1 MSSYTHASC
10 HNCINTS
17 SSCDHL
23 LPCTACI
30 STSQACTYSPPT
42 SSSASSTWRDVPP
55 SSIQQWSEHPR
66 LHRGSL
72 GGGRLK
78 PIRNES
84 GEIDEFEWEQSVLQN
99 QDLRLK
105 PSEKLKKPRRLAPP
119 SILLESESEYL
130 DLVGDPTPHQPDS
143 YLLNNLHSVLPDVPL
158 HPTIFLNAHLA
169 SHPPLTKSRIA
180 QDFEPNDLNRGN
192 CVDSARLEGTE
203 GTEMVVWRT
212 GDTRFKRPTAVGC
225 AILNPFRKLSRKGKE
240 KAVDQDQN
248 LMELDDDEME
258 DEAPSTGRGGGF
270 HRFPHPIFT
279 HHTPIQQLR
288 LVPLPSSP
296 SLLLGVRSLT
306 SLDLVNLSLPTPFDP
321 GKPPLITSHDTYTIP
336 RSSIADFALGGKVQG
351 YGETGQGLIVDV
363 KGSLFG
369 FQRELHQSG
378 SLGNLVQFRKGVKK
392 NDRDYSGFARA
403 QYAGTGGVSSISSNL
418 QTQVIVALEDQ
429 VLLYDLR
436 SPTSSL
442 HLIGEETLSRY
453 LPFGVNAQPSRITS
467 LLERTDSS
475 TSPPWIHAICT
486 TRDIIWCDQRMA
498 SEGKGSGRGS
508 EVLRWS
514 HERVGIEAK
523 GVDRT
528 LTITEVPRVN
538 ASSNFL
544 DSREEERVQ
553 RIALSSRLNGR
564 IEIYT
569 VGLNEKTGPRS
580 LLDPHDLPSPTDR
593 EGSGEFRRVGLSIS
607 TIRDLE
613 EEESTSVNSD
623 ENMPVDASVGEE
635 ERRRQ
640 LFLNKMVKEAEAE
653 ERRRKAGDKLRFLEV
668 GMDGELFEREIVRS
682 KRSKDDEKEERDVDV
697 REEEQREQQLLPI
710 REYETVSLDMSAV
723 REAIGQEHLV
733 GKIEITEEVRET
745 AIDLLKSAV
754 EEAREVEGDVGAL
767 TALEL
772 CSLGRTNEV
781 AVSPQTDSE
790 DEDQNAQ
797 RNENSAR
804 IETLPRSSAFIPP
817 RDSPLLSKADTRQ
830 LSTLDAFVSSSSTS
844 AAASLRPFDALP
856 SSRFHVFSPFPFSLQ
871 QFAIS
876 DRARQLRQTFSV
888 TESDESPSSLACDR
902 LASDLSLSFQILLPR
917 PVEPD
922 EPTDTPNQPQP
933 ATEEP
938 PPLHLSYLRP
948 IVSDS
953 PNDEDSD
960 GNDSNGPSSFS
971 RFSQR
976 GRKKKPT
983 LNGRGTR
990 LLLAEWHIGSDPRS
1004 YAWSN
1009 PYEGEK
1015 EKDDPYSQYSQSQS
1029 QTKRKGKKKRYE
1041 ESQSQSIPT
1050 FSQSRFEFPS
1060 SFPSS
1065 SQPLFP
1071 SFGAPPTLNVVSEEP
1086 APASSSQDW
1095 NSRYPQ
1101 TQPTISV
1108 TRPESSSQITSGGGF
1123 FSGANSQVVPGVFGS
1138 RSGLGVVGRAKEK
1151 EKKKTKKRVSG
1162 F

>member
-10 HNCINTS
+10 HNCIATS

-23 LPCTACI
+23 LPCTTCI
-30 STSQACTYSPPT
+30 AASKSCSYSPPA

-66 LHRGSL
+66 LHRGGL

-78 PIRNES
+78 PIRNER
-84 GEIDEFEWEQSVLQN
+84 GEIDEFEWEHLVLQN
-99 QDLRLK
+99 QDLRLE
-105 PSEKLKKPRRLAPP
+105 PSKKQKKPRRLAPR

-130 DLVGDPTPHQPDS
+130 DLVGDPTPHQSDS
-143 YLLNNLHSVLPDVPL
+143 HLLNNLHSVLPDVPL

-180 QDFEPNDLNRGN
+180 QEFEPNDLNRGN
-192 CVDSARLEGTE
+192 CVDTAQVDGSDE
-203 GTEMVVWRT
+203 TEMVVWRT
-212 GDTRFKRPTAVGC
+212 GDSRFKRPSAVGC
-225 AILNPFRKLSRKGKE
+225 GILRPFRKGSRKGKE
-240 KAVDQDQN
+240 KAIDQDQN
-248 LMELDDDEME
+248 LMDLDNNDPE
-258 DEAPSTGRGGGF
+258 DEAPSAEEGGGF
-270 HRFPHPIFT
+270 HRSPHSIFT
-279 HHTPIQQLR
+279 HHTPLQQLR
-288 LVPLPSSP
+288 LLPLPSSPNSSP

-306 SLDLVNLSLPTPFDP
+306 SLDLISLSLPTPFDP

-336 RSSIADFALGGKVQG
+336 RSSIADFALGGKSQG

-369 FQRELHQSG
+369 FQREHQSG
-378 SLGNLVQFRKGVKK
+378 SFGNLVQFRKGIKRS
-392 NDRDYSGFARA
+392 DRDYSGFARV
-403 QYAGTGGVSSISSNL
+403 QYAGVGRSSSNL
-418 QTQVIVALEDQ
+418 QTQASVALEDQ

-442 HLIGEETLSRY
+442 HLIGENTLARH
-453 LPFGVNAQPSRITS
+453 LPFGTNSQPSRITS
-467 LLERTDSS
+467 LMERSRLS
-475 TSPPWIHAICT
+475 TPPPWIHTICT

-498 SEGKGSGRGS
+498 GESGGGGAS

-514 HERVGIEAK
+514 HERVGIESK

-528 LTITEVPRVN
+528 LTITELPSVTV
-538 ASSNFL
+538 SNSDL
-544 DSREEERVQ
+544 REEEEVQ
-553 RIALSSRLNGR
+553 RIALSSRLDGR

-569 VGLNEKTGPRS
+569 VGLNEKTAPRS
-580 LLDPHDLPSPTDR
+580 LLDPYDLPSPSDQDQN
-593 EGSGEFRRVGLSIS
+593 GSKKFRRVGLSIPM
-607 TIRDLE
+607 TRDPE
-613 EEESTSVNSD
+613 AGSAMVNSD
-623 ENMPVDASVGEE
+623 EEMEEDDSVGEE
-635 ERRRQ
+635 ERRRK
-640 LFLNKMVKEAEAE
+640 LFLSKMVKEAEAE
-653 ERRRKAGDKLRFLEV
+653 ERRRKAGKSLRYFEL
-668 GMDGELFEREIVRS
+668 GMDGELFEREIKLAKPDS
-682 KRSKDDEKEERDVDV
+682 HEGEKSHSIDGQEEV
-697 REEEQREQQLLPI
+697 EREQKLI
-710 REYETVSLDMSAV
+710 SVKEFETVKLDMTAL
-723 REAIGQEHLV
+723 REAIGPEHLV
-733 GKIEITEEVRET
+733 GEIENTEGSEHAAVNM
-745 AIDLLKSAV
+745 LKSVV
-754 EEAREVEGDVGAL
+754 EEAREIEGDVGAL
-767 TALEL
+767 TTLEL
-772 CSLGRTNEV
+772 YDLGRSNDV
-781 AVSPQTDSE
+781 AVIPRSDSE
-790 DEDQNAQ
+790 DEDLNGQ
-797 RNENSAR
+797 RIESSAR
-804 IETLPRSSAFIPP
+804 VETLPRSSAFIPP
-817 RDSPLLSKADTRQ
+817 RDCPLLSKNGSRRP
-830 LSTLDAFVSSSSTS
+830 STLDALISSSATS

-871 QFAIS
+871 QSQIS
-876 DRARQLRQTFSV
+876 ERANRLRQTFNV

-902 LASDLSLSFQILLPR
+902 LASDLSLSSQILLPR

-938 PPLHLSYLRP
+938 PALHLSYLRP

-953 PNDEDSD
+953 LNDEDSD
-960 GNDSNGPSSFS
+960 GNDSNGPSSFN

-990 LLLAEWHIGSDPRS
+990 LLLSEWHIGSDPRS

-1015 EKDDPYSQYSQSQS
+1015 DKDDPSSQYSQSQS
-1029 QTKRKGKKKRYE
+1029 QSRRKGKKKRYE

-1065 SQPLFP
+1065 SQSYIP
-1071 SFGAPPTLNVVSEEP
+1071 SIGAPPTLNTVLEEA

-1095 NSRYPQ
+1095 NSRFPQ

-1108 TRPESSSQITSGGGF
+1108 TRPESSSQVPSGGGL

-1138 RSGLGVVGRAKEK
+1138 RNGIGAVGRAKEK